1 METVRLS
8 EVARG
13 RRVHVVRI
21 EGASAFC
28 RRLEDLGFTP
38 GAAVRAE
45 LRGFLGDPLS
55 FRILDTVIALRTE
68 DARRVVVTTEAHEPA
83 ADDIG
88 EGNGAIHA
96 FEATGATPR
105 QRPVVALAGNPNTG
119 KSTVFNQLTG
129 LRQHVGNWPGKTVAR
144 FTGTM
149 THDGRRYEVVDL
161 PGTYSLSSMSPEE
174 EIARDVLVFDP
185 PDATV
190 VVVDAARLQRNLNL
204 VLQIL
209 EISRSVVVCL
219 NLMDEARAF
228 GLEIDHERLRERLGV
243 PVVPTV
249 ARSGEGL
256 PVLRQEVASMMA
268 SAGRSVPAVEV
279 PSSLEEVVRRLTQ
292 DIVAAHPAVANP
304 RWVAL
309 RLMDDA
315 DEPLQRA
322 LRQRLGG
329 ALHVG

>member
-1 METVRLS
+1 METVHLS

-83 ADDIG
+83 AEGIPD
-88 EGNGAIHA
+88 GNGAIDA
-96 FEATGATPR
+96 SESTGAATR
-105 QRPVVALAGNPNTG
+105 ERPVVALAGNPNTG

-144 FTGTM
+144 STGIM

-174 EIARDVLVFDP
+174 QIARDVLVFDP

-256 PVLRQEVASMMA
+256 PLLRQEVASMMA
-268 SAGRSVPAVEV
+268 SSGRSVPAVEV